1 MSDAFD
7 QLERQ
12 LRRAVRAAA
21 DNVPVRRRRGWRRT
35 SVFAVAAALTVSGGA
50 LAATKLVGGQSAE
63 TQGRKIAAQA
73 IRDTATLPACAPA
86 VASQTLVLSDSAP
99 LPEIRAALP
108 ALATPAP
115 RDNQARALSMLPQ
128 GGPAGPV
135 LRRTVRAIPAPDGVT
150 LVVYVQQGFGF
161 GALRDPD
168 ACGQARRERAAVLDK
183 DRAEDVKRWT
193 ERRLAEVADTV
204 RGLQTLNVLA
214 RVHGQAGLPGAG
226 TPVRPGQ
233 PLRLGLLLSG
243 GAGGHRSVYVGI
255 AGPRASEVRV
265 RAQLTRG
272 VPERVA
278 VRQGFY
284 AVVLPAR
291 TGSVHLQEVTATGT
305 TLRVLTL
312 RDRPH
317 RPAVHQQHAHPRTAL
332 PRRTAR
338 TS

>member
-86 VASQTLVLSDSAP
+86 VASRTLVLSDSAP

-183 DRAEDVKRWT
+183 DRAEDVKRWA

-204 RGLQTLNVLA
+204 PGLQTLNVSA
-214 RVHGQAGLPGAG
+214 RVHGQAGMPGAG
-226 TPVRPGQ
+226 TPVRPGRA
-233 PLRLGLLLSG
+233 LRPGLLLAGS
-243 GAGGHRSVYVGI
+243 AGGHRSVYVGI
-255 AGPRASEVRV
+255 TDPRASEVRV